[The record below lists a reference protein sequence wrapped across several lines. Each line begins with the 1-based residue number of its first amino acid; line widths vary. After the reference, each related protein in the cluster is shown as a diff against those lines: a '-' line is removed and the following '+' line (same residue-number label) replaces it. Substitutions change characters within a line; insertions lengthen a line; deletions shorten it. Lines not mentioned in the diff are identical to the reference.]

1 MQTLTPFRCE
11 RVVIDRLAYN
21 VRHWG
26 PDDAPLLL
34 MLHGWMD
41 SSASFQF
48 TVDALRHA
56 WHVVAPDW
64 RGYGQSEWLNR
75 RYWFADYYA
84 DLDARLDRY
93 SPGAQHA
100 SLATAW
106 VVGWRASTA
115 VPGRI
120 GSPAC

>member
-1 MQTLTPFRCE
+1 MTRHLESRTEQRDIRGLR
-11 RVVIDRLAYN
+11 YN

-48 TVDALRHA
+48 TVDALQRS

-64 RGYGQSEWLNR
+64 RG
-75 RYWFADYYA
+75 
-84 DLDARLDRY
+84 
-93 SPGAQHA
+93 
-100 SLATAW
+100 
-106 VVGWRASTA
+106 
-115 VPGRI
+115 
-120 GSPAC
+120 